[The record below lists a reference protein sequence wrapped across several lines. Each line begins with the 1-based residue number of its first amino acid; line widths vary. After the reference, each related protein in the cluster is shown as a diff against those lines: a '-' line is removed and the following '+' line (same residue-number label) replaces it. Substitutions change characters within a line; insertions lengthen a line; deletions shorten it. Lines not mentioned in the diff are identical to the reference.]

1 MTRQEKYCIISDKN
15 QLFFSESWVIMQ
27 TLFFANGLK
36 ADMFFEFNKWTDINC
51 PKHCHYTFEVV
62 FVDSGEFIIE
72 KEDVTYKLFKNDVMV
87 IMPFEKHRFR
97 TEKNSRISVLE
108 MSTNII
114 SNFDAVFRNRRLK
127 ICCCNLSGEEIKDIY
142 THLDNAE
149 NNIIEMNYTFF
160 SVMSIFMKENDL
172 IDYKEPDA
180 VFGRA
185 ILYTSNHFDENIC
198 LKDVAKAINVN
209 YVYLS
214 RVFTKKLN
222 IKFND
227 FLNSFRLNK
236 AINLLKNP
244 LLSVTEIGF
253 LCGWGSIRSFN
264 RTFLE
269 IMGCTPTQ
277 FREKNI

>member
-1 MTRQEKYCIISDKN
+1 
-15 QLFFSESWVIMQ
+15 MQ

-36 ADMFFEFNKWTDINC
+36 TDMFFEFNKWTDINC

-72 KEDVTYKLFKNDVMV
+72 KENVTYKLFKNDVMV

-127 ICCCNLSGEEIKDIY
+127 NCCCNLSGEEIKDIY

-172 IDYKEPDA
+172 IDCKEPDA

-185 ILYTSNHFDENIC
+185 ILYTSNHFDENIR

-236 AINLLKNP
+236 ALYMLKDQN
-244 LLSVTEIGF
+244 LSVTEISY

-264 RTFLE
+264 RTFFE

-277 FREKNI
+277 FREKNAIS